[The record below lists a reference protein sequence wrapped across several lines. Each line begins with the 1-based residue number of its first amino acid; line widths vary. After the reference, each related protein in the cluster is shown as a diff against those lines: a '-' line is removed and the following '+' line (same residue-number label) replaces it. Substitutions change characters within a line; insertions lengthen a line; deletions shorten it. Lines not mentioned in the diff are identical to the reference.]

1 MTSKKITEKQTI
13 GEILEQAGDSDD
25 KVAEILM
32 NSGMG
37 CVGCPMA
44 QMETLEQGCLAHG
57 LEQKE
62 IKEIVD
68 KVNEVLK

>member
-1 MTSKKITEKQTI
+1 MKITSKQTI
-13 GEILEQAGDSDD
+13 GEILEQAGDKVE

-32 NSGMG
+32 DAGMG

-44 QMETLEQGCLAHG
+44 QMETLEQGAIAHG
-57 LEQKE
+57 LEEKQIEEMVK
-62 IKEIVD
+62 